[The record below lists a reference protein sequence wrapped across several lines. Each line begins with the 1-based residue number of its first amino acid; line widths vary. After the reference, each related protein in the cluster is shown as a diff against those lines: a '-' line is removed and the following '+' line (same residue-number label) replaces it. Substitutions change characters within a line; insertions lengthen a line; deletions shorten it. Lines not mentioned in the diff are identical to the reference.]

1 VQGLKLTA
9 DWKPVKA
16 FTLNASVLFN
26 EPTIV
31 RSSIAP
37 QLAGKQV
44 AQTSHSDDG
53 LVNLGSP
60 RLVLVGFRVR
70 G

>member
-1 VQGLKLTA
+1 
-9 DWKPVKA
+9 
-16 FTLNASVLFN
+16 VLFN